1 MQFTGGATASLSM
14 IGFTESVCAREVN
27 VFGTRVIK
35 MSSLPFMNVTICKV

>member
-35 MSSLPFMNVTICKV
+35 MSSLPFTSVVICKV